1 MSKTSPKQLSG
12 ETREDYF
19 KRLNDTYF
27 RCAVC
32 SEIFFLAM
40 MAEPNIVICK
50 NCDQS
55 GRADKFFELKEE

>member
-1 MSKTSPKQLSG
+1 MKCPKQLSG

-19 KRLNDTYF
+19 KRLNDTVY

-32 SEIFFLAM
+32 NEVFLNEEA
-40 MAEPNIVICK
+40 AELGISICK

-55 GRADKFFELKEE
+55 GKADKFFKQC